1 MTKKI
6 ISCLMALLIMLVP
19 GAVAFAAR
27 LSASASPSSMS
38 AGGMATITVNVTNDG
53 ASVMENIS
61 IVSESGV
68 AFPIGSSSIQPGS
81 SQSYSQTMYVSED
94 MLGKPITMTVS
105 WTEDG
110 VAKSDTVS
118 AVISLPNVGFV
129 SVSRTVDKRNAKPG
143 EIIKITYTIS
153 NGGSVAAH
161 SITLKDSKIKSGE
174 MAAGIT
180 LAPGESHQIVYEYEM
195 KSATV
200 TSEPKVTYTIDGS
213 SDVLTATCSP
223 VTLGLVNS
231 KIEVEV
237 TQGESTPDGTRF
249 TIKLINNGNQKV
261 SGIKVTNDLNE
272 RIDDGSFSLAVGEE
286 KTLIYNANPQTLR
299 YVIFYITGTYQNSSK
314 TETYSDKTK
323 SFAVYPYVDP
333 SLIKLDF
340 LAVVESPLDA
350 NNSMRVL
357 FTLNNTSTLTY
368 KNVVLSEE
376 QIGEVYRCESLQTGT
391 VEVPVTVYVEQERE
405 LHFTLTFEDH
415 VGNPYSYT
423 TNITAAKIGGE
434 EKPQETPGIEVGV
447 LGEKIGTSL
456 SKTLTTLFVILAVL
470 TIAAVTILIILTYIE
485 KRNRRIAE
493 ERRRKRAAQKRRMER
508 EGRID

>member
-38 AGGMATITVNVTNDG
+38 GGGMATITVNVTNDG

-200 TSEPKVTYTIDGS
+200 TSEPKVTYTIEGS

-376 QIGEVYRCESLQTGT
+376 
-391 VEVPVTVYVEQERE
+391 RE